1 MNTPTMPQNPIL
13 APISDLG
20 AQRILQGL
28 TSDLAQA
35 TRPAFLHNDNS
46 PVQWNTEDWEEMEAK
61 KRGALG
67 WHPVVWRAQR
77 EESCADGRGG
87 AS

>member
-20 AQRILQGL
+20 AQLILQGL

-46 PVQWNTEDWEEMEAK
+46 PVQWNT
-61 KRGALG
+61 
-67 WHPVVWRAQR
+67 
-77 EESCADGRGG
+77 
-87 AS
+87 